1 MKLQKNIAISE
12 SGFLF
17 NPGNGDSFSLN
28 DIGLDVLTLLQKDK
42 NRQEIVS
49 FITSKYEV
57 DASDFEKDLEDF
69 RMQLRDAQ
77 LLIHE
82 G

>member
-1 MKLQKNIAISE
+1 MKLQKNIAISV

-49 FITSKYEV
+49 FVTSKYEV

>member
-49 FITSKYEV
+49 FVTSKYEV